1 MCNRNSKMKHCRG
14 QNISSSKYTSTKY
27 YSEIEYQIKYQTT
40 VNIKL
45 LISEHNVSTE
55 ILKVTINKRVF
66 KKRAHLLKGR
76 ELE

>member
-40 VNIKL
+40 DNNKL
-45 LISEHNVSTE
+45 LIIEHNVSTE
-55 ILKVTINKRVF
+55 I
-66 KKRAHLLKGR
+66 
-76 ELE
+76 